1 MINYP
6 NKTFLINW
14 SMETVATV
22 SYVFSPKVIFN
33 LQAIYLFL
41 FIYLFFV
48 VGTQ

>member
-22 SYVFSPKVIFN
+22 SYVFFPQGNIQFTSN
-33 LQAIYLFL
+33 
-41 FIYLFFV
+41 LFFV

>member
-33 LQAIYLFL
+33 LQAIYLF
-41 FIYLFFV
+41 IYLLFFV